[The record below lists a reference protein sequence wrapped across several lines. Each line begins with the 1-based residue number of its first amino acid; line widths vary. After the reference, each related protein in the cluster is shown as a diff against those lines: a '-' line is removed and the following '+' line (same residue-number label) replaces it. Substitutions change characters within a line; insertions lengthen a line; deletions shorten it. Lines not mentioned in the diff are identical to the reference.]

1 MDGPLLLRR
10 LEEEKIKLYCL
21 VSVSLVTLSVA
32 LHWLGPVMVP
42 LILAFMLSY
51 MLSPLVDL
59 QVQKLRVP
67 QELAV
72 VVALLLSV
80 GCMAV
85 FGFILISSL
94 RELVTDMEQYEQRL
108 KVLGAQATKLLDR
121 HGADL
126 LTTQLELAELPLG
139 AIAHQLRAV
148 VSNAAGFVELIFLV
162 LVFAIYLLLARRP
175 GQGPRKGMAGR
186 IEGRIKNYLSVKMML
201 SVIVGACCSIV
212 LWCLD
217 IHLSLLF
224 GSIHFVLNFI
234 PNVGAIVATMLPVPL
249 LLISPGVNVM
259 QILLAVLLPTLVHVV
274 VGQGIEPKVMGDS
287 LELHP
292 ITVMLCL
299 IFWGMLWGI
308 PGMLLAAPITAAF
321 KIFFESMDTTRPLA
335 KMLAGNLEELM
346 TSVDDLRE
354 SDNKECPKSPR
365 PLSHAVSGSREEFS
379 KSDEEL
385 KSFL

>member
-1 MDGPLLLRR
+1 MGLDGPLLLRR

-59 QVQKLRVP
+59 QVQKLRCP

-94 RELVTDMEQYEQRL
+94 RELVTDMEQYEKRL

-148 VSNAAGFVELIFLV
+148 VSNAAGFLELIFLV

-175 GQGPRKGMAGR
+175 GQGLRKGMAGR
-186 IEGRIKNYLSVKMML
+186 IEARIKNYLSVKMML
-201 SVIVGACCSIV
+201 SVVVGASCSAV
-212 LWCLD
+212 LWLLD

-224 GSIHFVLNFI
+224 GSIHFILNFI

-346 TSVDDLRE
+346 TSVDE
-354 SDNKECPKSPR
+354 SDSKDGPKSPR
-365 PLSHAVSGSREEFS
+365 PLSPRGSLKDDDALEF
-379 KSDEEL
+379 